1 MHRVPSFLP
10 NQGKR
15 ACLAEEPR
23 LAPGSPGQAPGTFEW
38 VDGWSLRAASE
49 PPVATSGSRV
59 GTIQRRHAAE
69 VSESPYNFQA

>member
-1 MHRVPSFLP
+1 MHKVPGFLP

-23 LAPGSPGQAPGTFEW
+23 LAPGSPGQAPGNFER
-38 VDGWSLRAASE
+38 VDGRSFRAAIE
-49 PPVATSGSRV
+49 PPVATIGSRA